1 VKETIFGV
9 EPLLFYAVIG
19 IVVMLL
25 VAAMA

>member
-19 IVVMLL
+19 VVMMLL

>member
-9 EPLLFYAVIG
+9 EPLLFYSVIG